1 MAFCRLSKPSDM
13 SGFLERPVLQYGGP
27 YFSSDPRGLPSC
39 INSNSSLLD
48 ARSPISH
55 LSSPQGQSLIF
66 RRQDSSSSDDSH
78 SSSKRHRPLTL
89 GFTADSNKNA
99 GSSIPTAAT
108 IRETKTGDEN
118 ASLLTDSPVYLAIP
132 RAMYGHNPCCHNL
145 SCMMGHRYS
154 VAHGSQQMLA
164 NTELEHNWT
173 QAGVHNSKRLCM
185 QRKADT
191 VQRGLQLDSGDEQ
204 IRIAQS
210 TNEGRTMPART
221 EPNYGAYP
229 YMPHHS
235 TSTSLSE
242 QNLQP
247 SPRGYAGI
255 HPSHATCEHMTSEI
269 YQECSPMSKYGN
281 QTKQPMFYSPQA
293 TVEVKNRTHGRDT
306 GARHEEAPPLRKHTT
321 PNQGEHYLCP
331 RRLHGDIPLFLHSP
345 ETLPHHSFVQGFDYP
360 CYAFPG
366 FHLGQLRTLKRQHA
380 SPVLNSNSVN
390 NVSPSG
396 QYLDHPISP
405 VASSTS
411 QHVGPSH
418 TSHSF
423 LRMDQIRPTRCQP
436 VSPSPIQARLFF
448 PSPASRHIDQ
458 AVFSPPGLTTE
469 RLLDYSACVGQVT
482 SPNQPRDPPVSP
494 MTWLPLYPN
503 QTSDCILAANN
514 PNLRTVIV
522 TGNRHSDSSDPS
534 TPVHTGNLKS
544 CVPHTP
550 PLLKIKEEAL
560 DLYETDSFKKQ
571 QPQELKDY
579 LVQKKAVSPQM
590 PVIDN
595 VFSLAP
601 YLSASRVLPVE
612 GEPQKTPLSPKK
624 CEINHIASTKEIK
637 PDPEGPPT
645 DVCRDTPVAETFET
659 TNIKVE
665 KINPPNGCDS
675 SEGSVSQA
683 IKDQIKTEPEDT
695 TLLEISSMLVIKKCE
710 PEELETK
717 PTPVEETELSDE
729 PEPPSSSC
737 LSDVRTL
744 HEQQA
749 VSSTEPPS
757 QNPPQPPGPKFD
769 IKNSSPE
776 SLKISNHKISLRD
789 VLLSY
794 SAPPQKVPIVSV
806 RIEPNKP
813 KVQAPVRKHFI
824 EMHRSL
830 CKLVSK
836 CVSAT
841 PEQQLRTWLSKQ
853 ELPELPTKILK
864 ISCLLGIKARR
875 KWHNEDIN
883 SALQEVLDRLMD
895 YTMLGCCPFP
905 YVMRTGDVFLPML
918 VVKEI
923 LFPIV
928 PVHFVDQVLQKHKV
942 ELRPTTLSEEKILI
956 QFHKRSCSS
965 RLRRLMSLKHL
976 PSIYMDV
983 LNLFYYST
991 VCKHLESTSPDV
1003 QKNTQK
1009 SSSCSLSDPSPRTCL
1024 SWETLPGG
1032 MEAPRQH
1039 SS

>member
-1 MAFCRLSKPSDM
+1 MAFCRLSTPSDM
-13 SGFLERPVLQYGGP
+13 SGFLERQYGGP

-55 LSSPQGQSLIF
+55 LSGPQGQSFIF

-78 SSSKRHRPLTL
+78 SSSKLNRPLTV

-108 IRETKTGDEN
+108 SATIRETKTGGEY

-132 RAMYGHNPCCHNL
+132 KAMYGHNPCCHNL

-154 VAHGSQQMLA
+154 VAQKSQQMLA
-164 NTELEHNWT
+164 NAELEHNWT
-173 QAGVHNSKRLCM
+173 QAGVHNSKRLRI
-185 QRKADT
+185 QREAET
-191 VQRGLQLDSGDEQ
+191 VQSGLQLDSGDEQ
-204 IRIAQS
+204 NRIAQS
-210 TNEGRTMPART
+210 TSEGRTMPARL

-229 YMPHHS
+229 CMPHHS
-235 TSTSLSE
+235 TFTSLSE

-247 SPRGYAGI
+247 SPKGYAGI
-255 HPSHATCEHMTSEI
+255 HPPHATCEHMTSEI

-293 TVEVKNRTHGRDT
+293 TVEVKNRTHCKDT
-306 GARHEEAPPLRKHTT
+306 DARHGQSPPLRTHTN
-321 PNQGEHYLCP
+321 PNQGDRYSCP
-331 RRLHGDIPLFLHSP
+331 QMLHGDIPLFLHST

-360 CYAFPG
+360 CYALPG
-366 FHLGQLRTLKRQHA
+366 FHLSQLRTLKRQHP
-380 SPVLNSNSVN
+380 SPMLNSHSSN
-390 NVSPSG
+390 NISPSA
-396 QYLDHPISP
+396 QYVDHSISP
-405 VASSTS
+405 VASNTS

-423 LRMDQIRPTRCQP
+423 LRMNQNSTTRCQP
-436 VSPSPIQARLFF
+436 VSPSHIQARRFF
-448 PSPASRHIDQ
+448 PSFASRHIDQ

-469 RLLDYSACVGQVT
+469 RLLDYSVCVGQVT
-482 SPNQPRDPPVSP
+482 APNQPRDSPVAP
-494 MTWLPLYPN
+494 VTWLPLYPN

-514 PNLRTVIV
+514 RNLRTVIV
-522 TGNRHSDSSDPS
+522 TGNKHSDSSDPS
-534 TPVHTGNLKS
+534 TPVHTGNLKM

-571 QPQELKDY
+571 QPQEMEDNV
-579 LVQKKAVSPQM
+579 VQKKTFSPQL
-590 PVIDN
+590 PVIDS

-601 YLSASRVLPVE
+601 YQSASRVLPVE
-612 GEPQKTPLSPKK
+612 GEPQKTQLSPKI
-624 CEINHIASTKEIK
+624 CGINHIASTKEIK
-637 PDPEGPPT
+637 SDPEGPPT
-645 DVCRDTPVAETFET
+645 DFCTDTPVAETFET

-665 KINPPNGCDS
+665 KINPPNACDS
-675 SEGSVSQA
+675 SEGSVSPA
-683 IKDQIKTEPEDT
+683 IKDQIKIEPEDT

-717 PTPVEETELSDE
+717 PSPVEETEFSDE
-729 PEPPSSSC
+729 PELPSSPC
-737 LSDVRTL
+737 LSNRRTPL
-744 HEQQA
+744 EQQV

-769 IKNSSPE
+769 IKNISPE
-776 SLKISNHKISLRD
+776 SLKISNHKISLHD
-789 VLLSY
+789 VKLSC
-794 SAPPQKVPIVSV
+794 SAPHKKVPIMSV
-806 RIEPNKP
+806 PIEPKKP

-841 PEQQLRTWLSKQ
+841 PEQQLRSWLSKQ
-853 ELPELPTKILK
+853 ELPERPTKILK

-883 SALQEVLDRLMD
+883 SALQEVLDRLKD
-895 YTMLGCCPFP
+895 YTMQGCCPFP

-928 PVHFVDQVLQKHKV
+928 PVNFVDQVLQNHKV
-942 ELRPTTLSEEKILI
+942 ELRPTTLSEEKILL

-976 PSIYMDV
+976 PSIYTDV

-991 VCKHLESTSPDV
+991 VCKHLELQSINSPG
-1003 QKNTQK
+1003 
-1009 SSSCSLSDPSPRTCL
+1009 SPLSYF
-1024 SWETLPGG
+1024 TLHN
-1032 MEAPRQH
+1032 APHIFDGRH
-1039 SS
+1039 V